1 MLYKEFFLEKENRK
15 YIKYENSSE
24 LKRVFQFLC
33 KKDSIA
39 KMISSCNND
48 RPALEGVIEDI
59 EKNFPVGPDFDIKDD
74 YFLRNALGSIVKYII
89 SDFGYEV
96 YIQREINKGTHIK
109 SATVYKLNQEKVR
122 KSL

>member
-1 MLYKEFFLEKENRK
+1 MDYKDFFLEKENRK
-15 YIKYENSSE
+15 YIQYENSSKIE
-24 LKRVFQFLC
+24 KVFQFLC

-39 KMISSCNND
+39 KMNYANKNG

-59 EKNFPVGPDFDIKDD
+59 ERNFPVGPDFDIKDD

-109 SATVYKLNQEKVR
+109 SATVYKLNPEKVR

>member
-1 MLYKEFFLEKENRK
+1 MGYKEFFLEKENRK
-15 YIKYENSSE
+15 YIKYENSSQIE
-24 LKRVFQFLC
+24 EVFKFLC

-39 KMISSCNND
+39 KMISASKND

-59 EKNFPVGPDFDIKDD
+59 EKNFPVGVDFDIKGD

-109 SATVYKLNQEKVR
+109 SATVYKLNPEKVR

>member
-1 MLYKEFFLEKENRK
+1 MGYKEFFLEKENRK
-15 YIKYENSSE
+15 YIKYENSSQIE
-24 LKRVFQFLC
+24 EVFKFLC

-39 KMISSCNND
+39 KMISASKND
-48 RPALEGVIEDI
+48 RPALDGVIEDI
-59 EKNFPVGPDFDIKDD
+59 EKNFPVGVDFDIKGD

-109 SATVYKLNQEKVR
+109 SATVYKLNPEKVR